1 MTAQLNA
8 ISSKTPVVSESR
20 IFVIAF
26 YFAVAGVFSVP
37 LLGAA
42 VNNILFGLAIIM
54 LLFTSQIRSYGQ
66 LVSKNSTALAGTL
79 LFLYL
84 ALSISWADADLN
96 ISLKKLG
103 KFREFLLIPLFMI
116 FFSIDKYRKVAFYTL
131 YISLA
136 LSLFASYL
144 IHYDLA
150 DISDNEHSL
159 GNRIFHGVTMAFFAY
174 MNLQLA
180 MRTDRS
186 RYLFASVFLII
197 LYNLFFI
204 ENGRTGYLLILS
216 LTALFFWQRWG
227 LRGFLVAGAIATIAI
242 AITLSI
248 VDLSDLRILTGEES
262 LLSGDT
268 HLSLENFQRAD
279 IRAEFYILS
288 TILFVQDWLIGTGL
302 GDLRADYT
310 ALHTSMETYFKST
323 GNPHNEFLNI
333 GVQTGIPGLILF
345 TAFLISLLGKRDQQV
360 AKQQREFQSAVFITV
375 LISCLFNSSFMDH
388 GDGALFMILIAL
400 FCGTAWKTPL
410 FPIANNR
417 SVSGQASL

>member
-1 MTAQLNA
+1 MTAQLSA
-8 ISSKTPVVSESR
+8 ISSKTPVVSEGPT
-20 IFVIAF
+20 FAAAF
-26 YFAVAGVFSVP
+26 CLAVAGVFSVP

-42 VNNILFGLAIIM
+42 ANNILFGLAIIM
-54 LLFTSQIRSYGQ
+54 LLFTSQIRSYRA
-66 LVSKNSTALAGTL
+66 LLSTNITALVGTL
-79 LFLYL
+79 LFIYL
-84 ALSISWADADLN
+84 ALSMSWAEADLN
-96 ISLKKLG
+96 LSLKILG

-116 FFSIDKYRKVAFYTL
+116 FFATDKYRKFAFYTL
-131 YISLA
+131 YFSLA

-180 MRTDRS
+180 LRSDRS
-186 RYLFASVFLII
+186 RYLFASVFLIV

-204 ENGRTGYLLILS
+204 ENGRTGYLLIISLS
-216 LTALFFWQRWG
+216 ALFFWQRWG
-227 LRGFLVAGAIATIAI
+227 LRGFIVACLIAAFAA

-248 VDLSDLRILTGEES
+248 VDLSDLRILTKDKSLLTGDS
-262 LLSGDT
+262 LLS
-268 HLSLENFQRAD
+268 LNNLQRAD
-279 IRAEFYILS
+279 ARAEFYILS
-288 TILFVQDWLIGTGL
+288 IMLFMQDWLIGTGL

-310 ALHTSMETYFKST
+310 TLHTSMETYFRST

-333 GVQTGIPGLILF
+333 GVQTGIPGLMLF
-345 TAFLISLLGKRDQQV
+345 SAFLVSLLMKRGQQ
-360 AKQQREFQSAVFITV
+360 AIPQQREFQAAVLITV

-400 FCGTAWKTPL
+400 FCGSPWSAPL
-410 FPIANNR
+410 FQTANDKSGPGQ
-417 SVSGQASL
+417 SV

>member
-1 MTAQLNA
+1 MSEYISAIKAQTAVA
-8 ISSKTPVVSESR
+8 VESR
-20 IFVIAF
+20 TFVIAF
-26 YFAVAGVFSVP
+26 GLAIAGVFSVP

-42 VNNILFGLAIIM
+42 INNILFGLAIIT
-54 LLFTSQIRSYGQ
+54 LLFTSQIRSYRA
-66 LVSKNSTALAGTL
+66 LLSTNATALVGTL
-79 LFLYL
+79 LFIYL

-116 FFSIDKYRKVAFYTL
+116 FFATDKYRKFAFYTL
-131 YISLA
+131 YFSLA

-180 MRTDRS
+180 LRTDRS
-186 RYLFASVFLII
+186 RFIFATVFLII

-204 ENGRTGYLLILS
+204 ENGRTGYLLIIS

-227 LRGFLVAGAIATIAI
+227 LRGFIVACLIAALAT

-248 VDLSDLRILTGEES
+248 VDLSDLRILTKDKSLLTGDS
-262 LLSGDT
+262 LLS
-268 HLSLENFQRAD
+268 LNNLQRAD
-279 IRAEFYILS
+279 ARAEFYILS
-288 TILFVQDWLIGTGL
+288 TMLFMQDWLIGTGL

-310 ALHTSMETYFKST
+310 ALHTSMDTYFRLT

-345 TAFLISLLGKRDQQV
+345 TAFLISLLVRRGQQV
-360 AKQQREFQSAVFITV
+360 IKQQREFQSAVFVTI

-400 FCGTAWKTPL
+400 FCGTPWSAPL
-410 FPIANNR
+410 FQATNDKSAP
-417 SVSGQASL
+417 GQLV